1 MQVPPVFIDMS
12 LEDQAQELRVYLKN
26 LGAEISEEKSPK
38 GIEDDLHKI
47 IGVCDSCFR
56 EGQESDVEMVLND
69 IVSIMVLIPLERS
82 ENIILAFCEKLT
94 KAQGQKLGL
103 VCLRAL
109 WLLFQSLDDRSP
121 MRYPVYYHLIQIAKQ
136 TDAVK
141 FVFQNIDH
149 LKQQFANCPPS
160 NEQLQ
165 KLYRLLH
172 EVLVKSNQSEQAAL
186 VMIELLGTYTD
197 KNASHARDDAIR
209 CIVSALADPNTFL
222 LDPLLSLKPVRFL
235 EGELI
240 HDLLNIFVSENLSAY
255 LKFYKEHKEFVS
267 AQGLNHEQNMQKM
280 RLLSFMQLA
289 ECNPEISFD
298 VIEKELQIPADEV
311 ECFIIEVLKT
321 KLVRARMDQ
330 SAKKVFVSSTMH
342 RTFGRAQWQQLRD
355 LLHSWRGNLSTV
367 QEGMKSVAAA
377 QLELMNQQ

>member
-12 LEDQAQELRVYLKN
+12 PEDQAQELRVYLKG
-26 LGAEISEEKSPK
+26 LGAEISEDKSPK

-47 IGVCDSCFR
+47 IGVSETCFK
-56 EGQESDVEMVLND
+56 EGQETEVEMVLND

-82 ENIILAFCEKLT
+82 ENLILAFCEKLT
-94 KAQGQKLGL
+94 KAQGTKLSII
-103 VCLRAL
+103 CLRAL

-121 MRYPVYYHLIQIAKQ
+121 MRYPVYYHLIQIAKI
-136 TDAVK
+136 TDSVK
-141 FVFQNIDH
+141 LVYQDIDH
-149 LKQQFANCPPS
+149 LKQQFAKCPPS
-160 NEQLQ
+160 SDQLQ

-172 EVLVKSNQSEQAAL
+172 EVLLKSNQSEQAAM

-197 KNASHARDDAIR
+197 KNASHAREDAIR

-222 LDPLLSLKPVRFL
+222 LDPLLSLKPVSFL

-240 HDLLNIFVSENLSAY
+240 HDLLNIFVSENLATY
-255 LKFYKEHKEFVS
+255 LEFYKEHKEFVTS
-267 AQGLNHEQNMQKM
+267 QGLNHDQNMQKM

-289 ECNPEISFD
+289 ESNQEILFEM
-298 VIEKELQIPADEV
+298 IEKELQIRPDEV
-311 ECFIIEVLKT
+311 ESFIIEVLKT

-330 SAKKVFVSSTMH
+330 SAKKIYVSSTMH

-355 LLHSWRGNLSTV
+355 LLHSWRGNLSSV
-367 QEGMKSVAAA
+367 QEGMKSVTAA
-377 QLELMNQQ
+377 QLELINQQ